1 VSTASKRRHSSA
13 ARSYLSPTATSPFA
27 AAFNFT
33 SRVSG
38 DAMVDWQRQGAKP
51 ATARQCQQPPPR
63 AAVPAFAS
71 PSQLR
76 NNRSMSPQSRS
87 PTRVRVIRRVS
98 KRDASR
104 LLVETLQQG
113 GDVAAA
119 ARSSSGPG
127 AGTRTSNSTG
137 TSGRLPAEASF
148 GDTKKSFVYA
158 DAAEVVDKQRERFA
172 IENFKI
178 AKGYYN

>member
-1 VSTASKRRHSSA
+1 
-13 ARSYLSPTATSPFA
+13 
-27 AAFNFT
+27 
-33 SRVSG
+33 
-38 DAMVDWQRQGAKP
+38 MVDWQRQGAKP
-51 ATARQCQQPPPR
+51 AAARQGQQLPLR

-127 AGTRTSNSTG
+127 AGTRTNNSTGTG